1 MSAPLD
7 CGQSTGALRVDL
19 LHRQRERP
27 LCANG
32 CMSAAGVRVA
42 VARVA
47 VLGYPLPGRPE
58 RVPGMFCA
66 GCTEQIRAQWQSALD
81 GVRVVDDGRPRCACG
96 CGTVVSVGSS
106 WVRGHQGKDPAVRA
120 RGVGSK
126 PAAVAA

>member
-1 MSAPLD
+1 MTPPVR
-7 CGQSTGALRVDL
+7 GQSAGALRVDM

-58 RVPGMFCA
+58 RKPGAFCGA
-66 GCTEQIRAQWQSALD
+66 CVEQIRRVWGSALD
-81 GVRVVDDGRPRCACG
+81 GTPADTDERPRCACG
-96 CGTVVSVGSS
+96 CGTPVLAGSS